1 MLILT
6 VDIMAA
12 QRAVILK
19 LVLFYLL
26 IYLST
31 IKKKC
36 FNQPDGISITLLKED
51 MFTGKNLLLS
61 SVFCSCHKRKFAL
74 RSQKNSILL
83 MLLILCGDIESQPG
97 PNQFTREE
105 FQPKF
110 LSGKGLK
117 IVHQNIRGI
126 LSNLDTLEEFI
137 TSHSNI
143 DIISLSE
150 THLNDDNAICCKING
165 YTFLFKNRRVAFY
178 IKENITFER
187 RFYLENSLTES
198 IWIQI
203 NQKNSKPFLVGCFYK
218 PPETSKYLQKNYNEL
233 LLNDLTRVS
242 KQNNETIILGDFNI
256 NYHDPANGKNF
267 KSLFS
272 QMGFKQLIKK
282 STRITEQSSTW
293 IDLLFSN
300 QPSKI
305 SSSCVVSTSLSDH
318 DMIACTRK
326 LNSQKF
332 APKTITSR
340 NFARYNVTD
349 VTNDVSCIDWQ
360 PYTRQMTFRKR

>member
-1 MLILT
+1 
-6 VDIMAA
+6 MAA
-12 QRAVILK
+12 QRAVMLK
-19 LVLFYLL
+19 LLL

-97 PNQFTREE
+97 RNQFTREE
-105 FQPKF
+105 FQQKF

-165 YTFLFKNRRVAFY
+165 YTFLFKNRSRGKGGGVAFY

-187 RFYLENSLTES
+187 RFDLENSLTES

-272 QMGFKQLIKK
+272 QMGYYCRTLAVSILSLRFCVFIAYCLVRVQPFIA
-282 STRITEQSSTW
+282 SPFQRFITSFYRIR
-293 IDLLFSN
+293 IPLA
-300 QPSKI
+300 PSKYLYYMLGFNYFD
-305 SSSCVVSTSLSDH
+305 SLFVFLRRSF
-318 DMIACTRK
+318 
-326 LNSQKF
+326 L
-332 APKTITSR
+332 
-340 NFARYNVTD
+340 
-349 VTNDVSCIDWQ
+349 
-360 PYTRQMTFRKR
+360 